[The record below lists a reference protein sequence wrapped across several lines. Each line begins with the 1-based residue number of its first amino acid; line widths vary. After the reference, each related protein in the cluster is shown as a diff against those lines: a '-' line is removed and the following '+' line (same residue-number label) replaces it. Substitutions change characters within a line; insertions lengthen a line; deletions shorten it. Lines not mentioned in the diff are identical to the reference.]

1 MNRFSFWQRWLFIV
15 SLVIC
20 GFGVMMAFGNGTA
33 LFKPI
38 NSQVDSVFWNV
49 GDAGKGVKQF
59 QRWIYG
65 VLGSAMASWD
75 MLLAFIAHYPFRK
88 HDRWSWNCIALGILA
103 WYFIDTPI
111 SVYFR
116 VYFNALFN
124 TILLALVILPL
135 VFTRRDFTQAG
146 KTLK

>member
-1 MNRFSFWQRWLFIV
+1 
-15 SLVIC
+15 
-20 GFGVMMAFGNGTA
+20 VMMACGNGTV

-49 GDAGKGVKQF
+49 GNAGNGVKLF

-65 VLGSAMASWD
+65 VLGSAMASWG

-88 HDRWSWNCIALGILA
+88 HDRWAWNCMALGILV

-111 SVYFR
+111 SIYFG

-135 VFTRRDFTQAG
+135 VFTRRDFAQAG
-146 KTLK
+146 NSGMQ